1 MIKIENIVEY
11 KRAGD
16 PEWRFVC
23 ATRDYEAALMKFEDA
38 KKMLQ
43 NAAEIRIR
51 VKVTQSQIAEEWRR
65 GDESRAD

>member
-1 MIKIENIVEY
+1 MIKINNIVEY

-23 ATRDYEAALMKFEDA
+23 ATRDYDTVSKRFENA
-38 KKMLQ
+38 KKTIPD
-43 NAAEIRIR
+43 AAEIRIR

-65 GDESRAD
+65 GESDA